1 MSEDKILKVKLD
13 LRRLRKL
20 SHAIAAELR
29 AKELHERRLT
39 YLRSIEDPGE
49 DVLIDMMRVEEA
61 ICTLRVDVHI
71 KEAAALES
79 KYIEAIGTLD
89 ELDRAIIIDG
99 FINGKAYWKIGRD
112 IGYTEAGIKKRV
124 NAAIE
129 NIAEKMNSEE

>member
-1 MSEDKILKVKLD
+1 MSEDKILKVKKD

-29 AKELHERRLT
+29 AKEIHERRLA

-49 DVLIDMMRVEEA
+49 DVLIDMMRIEEA
-61 ICTLRVDVHI
+61 IGALRVDVHI
-71 KEAAALES
+71 KEAADLEA

-89 ELDRAIIIDG
+89 ELDRAIVVDG

-124 NAAIE
+124 DAAIDK
-129 NIAEKMNSEE
+129 IVKTIG